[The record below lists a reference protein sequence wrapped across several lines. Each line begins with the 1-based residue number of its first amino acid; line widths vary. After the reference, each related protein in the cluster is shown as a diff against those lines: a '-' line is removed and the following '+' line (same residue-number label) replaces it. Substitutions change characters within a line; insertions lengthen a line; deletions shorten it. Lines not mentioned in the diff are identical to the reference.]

1 MSQQKSEFKEVKA
14 QAFDRLHSVQL
25 PHDKTY
31 RMNKRYCLCTFKGKY
46 MFAKHSIL
54 SVCIIYTTWLS
65 IENTAKQM
73 MFNIICSSQYMIVK
87 CIFNLMLVS
96 LPAVRKMS
104 NSKKT
109 VKSSLHYRNVNSTPG
124 FWKLDWT
131 HCKKLQRTKLKNNY
145 ANNHGFFP
153 F

>member
-73 MFNIICSSQYMIVK
+73 MFNIICSSQYMMINVFSILLK
-87 CIFNLMLVS
+87 LVS
-96 LPAVRKMS
+96 LPAVRKLS
-104 NSKKT
+104 NSK
-109 VKSSLHYRNVNSTPG
+109 SNIQ
-124 FWKLDWT
+124 FI
-131 HCKKLQRTKLKNNY
+131 CKKFIACKQYTWILKIRFNTLQ
-145 ANNHGFFP
+145 
-153 F
+153 